1 MKNSQIIAI
10 LALVVQLGNAGS
22 VFLGMLPADVAL
34 YVAASLG
41 AVQAFLGKIQE
52 GSKKKQ

>member
-1 MKNSQIIAI
+1 MNKSQIIAV
-10 LALVVQLGNAGS
+10 LALIVQIGNAGS
-22 VFLGMLPADVAL
+22 AFFGMLPADVAL

-52 GSKKKQ
+52 GSKKKG